1 MWMRCADAEKVGL
14 SNWAK
19 GITSLVSHSI
29 FSFVKNRIIH
39 RQQRQNP
46 AERRFPS
53 DYFLRLPST
62 PFQLTGYNNT
72 ILYMRLCVYVYYYM
86 SYLNAKSSV
95 LLVVQSSIEWGG
107 WTGKRKKK
115 KRNLIFPFLFLESFV
130 SCVLYMLVSLCDID
144 CYTPRHISVRREIN
158 FLFQLGFP
166 SLFFFFFHFKNIR
179 FPQEIKSISFH
190 LFTFHQIGRQV
201 TTVKIRAKCVSS
213 SYV

>member
-19 GITSLVSHSI
+19 SITSLVSLSI

-115 KRNLIFPFLFLESFV
+115 KKKSYFSFSFLRIFCIMCTIYASLSVRYWLLYAPSYFCTTRNQSPIPIRFPF
-130 SCVLYMLVSLCDID
+130 
-144 CYTPRHISVRREIN
+144 
-158 FLFQLGFP
+158 
-166 SLFFFFFHFKNIR
+166 SLFFFF
-179 FPQEIKSISFH
+179 SF
-190 LFTFHQIGRQV
+190 
-201 TTVKIRAKCVSS
+201 
-213 SYV
+213 